1 MTAAQPEHDRPFCP
15 FALLHLSI
23 VISARYIESPFEIMT
38 SVICCWELMSRNVS
52 AFGSGLNPEGGLE
65 KMQATF
71 VDLLAP
77 KKTPILI

>member
-1 MTAAQPEHDRPFCP
+1 
-15 FALLHLSI
+15 
-23 VISARYIESPFEIMT
+23 MT